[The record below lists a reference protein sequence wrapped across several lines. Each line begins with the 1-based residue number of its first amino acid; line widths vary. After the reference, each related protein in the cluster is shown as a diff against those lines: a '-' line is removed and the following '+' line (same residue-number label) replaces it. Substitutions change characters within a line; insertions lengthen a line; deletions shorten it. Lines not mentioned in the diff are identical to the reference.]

1 MFPTNSE
8 FDSTICSQIV
18 REAMWCI
25 TVETPWLT
33 SVFRHDPAD
42 TPAQR
47 QSPEPSFIC
56 FPHSCPPRLGGHI
69 CHPSILI
76 LALSNTNRPF
86 KPYPYIH
93 PKTQYQ
99 PKLYNHYARQHFWY
113 SFKPHLLR
121 ALYMLKRRGQRPVP
135 TSNCDWYMVDLAFEM
150 TESLDN
156 IPQTQLWL
164 RWFLF
169 LCLSHSAHML
179 HKPMRHCTLTAN
191 PSHLIRSL
199 TVHPAT
205 RPR

>member
-1 MFPTNSE
+1 MLPTNSE

-18 REAMWCI
+18 WEALWCI
-25 TVETPWLT
+25 TVETPRLT

-76 LALSNTNRPF
+76 LALSNYIDHYLIHTHTP
-86 KPYPYIH
+86 KPYTNPNFI
-93 PKTQYQ
+93 PTIQGKTY
-99 PKLYNHYARQHFWY
+99 
-113 SFKPHLLR
+113 KPHLLR

-191 PSHLIRSL
+191 PSH
-199 TVHPAT
+199 
-205 RPR
+205 